1 MDITITQHQTIA
13 EVTLTGRFDAFNADK
28 LREQLYSIIDQ
39 GTNQFVLDL
48 SQTPFLDSAAMAVLV
63 SLLKRA
69 RQQGGDV
76 KLVWPQQEAAR
87 RILNLTR
94 FDRVFSMSE
103 TATAALQTF

>member
-1 MDITITQHQTIA
+1 MDIKITQHKTIA
-13 EVTLTGRFDAFNADK
+13 EVTLTGRFDAFNAGN
-28 LREQLYSIIDQ
+28 LRDQLYALLDQ
-39 GTNQFVLDL
+39 GTSQFVLDL

-69 RQQGGDV
+69 RQQKGDV

-94 FDRVFSMSE
+94 FDRVFDMSE
-103 TATAALQTF
+103 TAAAALQTF